1 MTSLTGVCSRLYSV
15 AMNTLSKLASRL
27 VSKIEAESP
36 GILPLFLDRSLSDT
50 ALVEA
55 LRDYYT
61 EYMQLQYP
69 TAWAYYTGE
78 GQSEQDYYK
87 LSARSMAYL
96 RLMDYLDHE
105 GTSFPDW
112 NLHGQEVTSR
122 PIALL
127 RRVLLGECDECNPD
141 FLEDMAHLFSQLS
154 EVEHFNTPKRSLV
167 QEWMARHSSGLDDE
181 VVRWRAHNK
190 ERIVALLIERLK
202 IRKTKDRRT
211 KGSFYQLKEGM
222 SDKEIRKQVLLWWRE
237 DRFHL
242 HFAIRSA
249 DELNRYL
256 DHSMSEDELRVMRDA
271 EKKGIPIF
279 ATPYFLS
286 LIDTRKKE
294 EQEKPGSDL
303 PLRTYLFY
311 SQDLVDEFGS
321 IVAWE
326 KEDIAEPGKPN
337 VAGWI
342 LPSHNVHRRYPE
354 VAIFIPDTMGRAC
367 GGLCSYCQRMYD
379 FQGGRFNFELEK
391 LRPRQSWKKSL
402 AVNME
407 YFRNDPYLSDILITG
422 GDSFMSSVASL
433 KQILDAVLQMARNKQ
448 EDNKSR
454 AEGEKYATMRRVRL
468 GTKIPV
474 YLPQRVTKE
483 LVEVLRAFREEARE
497 VGISQCVVQTHIS
510 SAMEITPDTKK
521 AVSRLLGAG
530 WAVTNQE
537 VFTVAASRRGHSAKL
552 RKVLND
558 IGVLPYYTFS
568 VKGFTENRELFATN
582 SRSTQEQVEES
593 SIGQVAQRYHA
604 ALRTFMSDAP
614 NMVELID
621 SIRTSDEIPF
631 LATDRNTLNLP
642 GVGKSNTYRTV
653 GITDDG
659 RRILKFEFDHTRPHS
674 KVIEEMGSV
683 IIIESKSIAHYLRQ
697 IEAMGED
704 PSEYET
710 IWGYSAGSLAP
721 RSTVFEGL
729 NPIQKPEEH
738 VVEERV

>member
-1 MTSLTGVCSRLYSV
+1 MSGYICLKAYTVGNYVKYLTAVHSRLYSV
-15 AMNTLSKLASRL
+15 GMDTQLELVSHL
-27 VSKIEAESP
+27 VSKIESDNP
-36 GILPLFLDRSLSDT
+36 TILPLFLNTKLSD
-50 ALVEA
+50 AQLVAA
-55 LRDYYT
+55 LREHYT
-61 EYMQLQYP
+61 AYMQSEYP

-78 GQSEQDYYK
+78 EQSEQDYYK
-87 LSARSMAYL
+87 LSVRSMAYL
-96 RLMDYLDHE
+96 RIMDYLDHE
-105 GTSFPDW
+105 GEAYLDW
-112 NLHGQEVTSR
+112 NLHGEQVITR

-127 RRVLLGECDECNPD
+127 RKVLTGECNDCNPD

-154 EVEHFNTPKRSLV
+154 EVESFNIPTRSLV
-167 QEWMARHSSGLDDE
+167 QEWMGRHSSGLDAE
-181 VVRWRAHNK
+181 VIAWRALNK
-190 ERIVALLIERLK
+190 ERIVALLIEKLK
-202 IRKTKDRRT
+202 KRDRKV
-211 KGSFYQLKEGM
+211 SHYHLKEGM
-222 SDKEIRKQVLLWWRE
+222 GDREIRKQVLSWWRE

-242 HFAIRSA
+242 HFAIRSTE
-249 DELNRYL
+249 ELNRYL
-256 DHSMSEDELRVMRDA
+256 DHSMRPEELRIMEEA

-286 LIDTRKKE
+286 LIDTRKE
-294 EQEKPGSDL
+294 GEQEVTGSDL
-303 PLRTYLFY
+303 ALRTYLFY
-311 SQDLVDEFGS
+311 SQDLLDEFGS

-402 AVNME
+402 EVNME
-407 YFRNDPYLSDILITG
+407 YFRRDPYLSDILITG
-422 GDSFMSSVASL
+422 GDAFMSSVASL
-433 KQILDAVLQMARNKQ
+433 QQILDAVLQMAKNKLLDN
-448 EDNKSR
+448 EDR
-454 AEGEKYATMRRVRL
+454 GDEDKYATMRRVRL

-474 YLPQRVTKE
+474 YLPQRITKD
-483 LVEVLRAFREEARE
+483 LVEVLRVFREKARE
-497 VGISQCVVQTHIS
+497 VGINQCVVQTHIS

-521 AVSRLLGAG
+521 AIARLLEAG

-604 ALRTFMSDAP
+604 SLRYFMGDAP
-614 NMVELID
+614 NMVENID

-642 GVGKSNTYRTV
+642 GVGKSNTYRTI

-659 RRILKFEFDHTRPHS
+659 RRILRFEFDHTRPHS

-683 IIIESKSIAHYLRQ
+683 TIIESKSIAHYLRQ
-697 IEAMGED
+697 IAEMGED
-704 PSEYET
+704 PSEYQS

-729 NPIQKPEEH
+729 S
-738 VVEERV
+738 

>member
-1 MTSLTGVCSRLYSV
+1 
-15 AMNTLSKLASRL
+15 MNTQSELVSTL
-27 VSKIEAESP
+27 VSKIQSDNP
-36 GILPLFLDRSLSDT
+36 TILPLFLDATLSD
-50 ALVEA
+50 ADLVEA
-55 LRDYYT
+55 LREHYT
-61 EYMQLQYP
+61 SYMQQKYP

-105 GTSFPDW
+105 GQSFPDW
-112 NLHGQEVTSR
+112 NLHGEEVISR
-122 PIALL
+122 PIALM
-127 RRVLLGECDECNPD
+127 RRVLTRECDDCNPD
-141 FLEDMAHLFSQLS
+141 FLKDMAHFFSQLS
-154 EVEHFNTPKRSLV
+154 EVEEFNIPARSQV
-167 QEWMARHSSGLDDE
+167 QTWMARHTSGLDAE
-181 VVRWRAHNK
+181 VVAWRSLNK
-190 ERIVALLIERLK
+190 ERIVALLIEKLK
-202 IRKTKDRRT
+202 TRDKKN
-211 KGSFYQLKEGM
+211 SSSHYQLKEGM
-222 SDKEIRKQVLLWWRE
+222 GDKEIRKQVLAWWRE

-249 DELNRYL
+249 DELNKYL
-256 DHSMSEDELRVMRDA
+256 DYSMSDEELRIMQEA

-294 EQEKPGSDL
+294 EQQSPGSDL
-303 PLRTYLFY
+303 VLRSYLFY
-311 SQDLVDEFGS
+311 SQDLLDEFGS

-391 LRPRQSWKKSL
+391 LRPRQSWKKNL
-402 AVNME
+402 DVNME

-422 GDSFMSSVASL
+422 GDAFMSSVKSL
-433 KQILDAVLQMARNKQ
+433 QQILDAVLQMAKGKLL
-448 EDNKSR
+448 DNADR
-454 AEGEKYATMRRVRL
+454 EEGQKYASMRRVRL

-483 LVEVLRAFREEARE
+483 LVEVLRDFREKARE
-497 VGISQCVVQTHIS
+497 VGIRACVVQTHIS

-521 AVSRLLGAG
+521 AVARLLEAG

-593 SIGQVAQRYHA
+593 SIGLVGQRYHA
-604 ALRTFMSDAP
+604 ALRPFMSEAQ
-614 NMVELID
+614 NMVESID
-621 SIRTSDEIPF
+621 SIRKSDEIPF

-642 GVGKSNTYRTV
+642 GVGKSNTYRTI

-683 IIIESKSIAHYLRQ
+683 IIIESKSVAHYLRQ

-729 NPIQKPEEH
+729 S
-738 VVEERV
+738 

>member
-1 MTSLTGVCSRLYSV
+1 
-15 AMNTLSKLASRL
+15 MNTQSSLASVL
-27 VSKIEAESP
+27 VSKIQSDNP
-36 GILPLFLDRSLSDT
+36 TILPLFLDSKLSDVQ
-50 ALVEA
+50 LVDA
-55 LRDYYT
+55 LRDHYT
-61 EYMQLQYP
+61 AYMQSEHP

-78 GQSEQDYYK
+78 EQSEQDYYK
-87 LSARSMAYL
+87 LSVRSMAYL

-105 GTSFPDW
+105 GKSYPDW
-112 NLHGQEVTSR
+112 NLHGQEIVSR
-122 PIALL
+122 PIALM
-127 RRVLLGECDECNPD
+127 RKVLTGQCVECNSD

-154 EVEHFNTPKRSLV
+154 EVENSNIPTRSQV
-167 QEWMARHSSGLDDE
+167 QQWMARHSSGLDPA
-181 VVRWRAHNK
+181 VIFWRSHNK

-202 IRKTKDRRT
+202 TSEKK
-211 KGSFYQLKEGM
+211 SSHYQLKEGM
-222 SDKEIRKQVLLWWRE
+222 SEKQIRKQVLAWWRE

-242 HFAIRSA
+242 HFAIRST

-256 DHSMSEDELRVMRDA
+256 DFSMDEEELRIMREA

-294 EQEKPGSDL
+294 EQENPGSDL
-303 PLRTYLFY
+303 VLRSYLFY
-311 SQDLVDEFGS
+311 SQDLLDEFGS

-367 GGLCSYCQRMYD
+367 GGLCAYCQRMYD
-379 FQGGRFNFELEK
+379 FQAGRFNFELEK
-391 LRPRQSWKKSL
+391 LRPRQSWHKGL
-402 AVNME
+402 EVNME

-422 GDSFMSSVASL
+422 GDAFMSSVASIE
-433 KQILDAVLQMARNKQ
+433 KILDAVLQMAKNKLLDN
-448 EDNKSR
+448 EDR
-454 AEGEKYATMRRVRL
+454 EEGEKYATMRRVRL

-483 LVEVLRAFREEARE
+483 LVQVLRVFREKAGA

-510 SAMEITPDTKK
+510 SAMEITPDTRK
-521 AVSRLLGAG
+521 AIARLLEAG

-582 SRSTQEQVEES
+582 SRSTQEQIEES
-593 SIGQVAQRYHA
+593 SIGHVAQRYHA
-604 ALRTFMSDAP
+604 SLRPFMSDAQ
-614 NMVELID
+614 NMVESIE
-621 SIRTSDEIPF
+621 SIRKSDEIPF

-642 GVGKSNTYRTV
+642 GVGKSNTYRTI

-659 RRILKFEFDHTRPHS
+659 RRILEFEFDHTRPHS

-697 IEAMGED
+697 IEEMGED

-721 RSTVFEGL
+721 RSTVFAG
-729 NPIQKPEEH
+729 IS
-738 VVEERV
+738 

>member
-1 MTSLTGVCSRLYSV
+1 
-15 AMNTLSKLASRL
+15 MNTQSNLVSHL
-27 VSKIEAESP
+27 VSKIQGESP
-36 GILPLFLDRSLSDT
+36 AILPLFLDRSLSGA

-61 EYMQLQYP
+61 EYMQKEYP

-105 GTSFPDW
+105 GVAFDDW
-112 NLHGQEVTSR
+112 NLHGEQVVSR
-122 PIALL
+122 PIALM

-154 EVEHFNTPKRSLV
+154 EVESFNIPTRSLV
-167 QEWMARHSSGLDDE
+167 QGWMDRHPSGLDPE
-181 VVRWRAHNK
+181 VVTWRALNK
-190 ERIVALLIERLK
+190 ERIVSLLIEKLK
-202 IRKTKDRRT
+202 TSERK
-211 KGSFYQLKEGM
+211 SSHYQLKADLSE
-222 SDKEIRKQVLLWWRE
+222 KEMRKQVLSWWRE

-256 DHSMSEDELRVMRDA
+256 DNSMSSEELRVMREA

-279 ATPYFLS
+279 ATPYFIS
-286 LIDTRKKE
+286 LIDTRKRE
-294 EQEKPGSDL
+294 EQEVPGSDL
-303 PLRTYLFY
+303 ALRTYLFY

-342 LPSHNVHRRYPE
+342 LPSHSVHRRYPE

-391 LRPRQSWKKSL
+391 LRPRMSWKKEL
-402 AVNME
+402 ELNME
-407 YFRNDPYLSDILITG
+407 YFRLDPYLSDILITG
-422 GDSFMSSVASL
+422 GDAFMSSVKSIQ
-433 KQILDAVLQMARNKQ
+433 QILDAVLRMAKGKLLDN
-448 EDNKSR
+448 EDR
-454 AEGEKYATMRRVRL
+454 EEGDKYATMRRVRL

-483 LVEVLRAFREEARE
+483 LVEVLTLFRQEAAK

-521 AVSRLLGAG
+521 AITRLLASG

-568 VKGFTENRELFATN
+568 VKGFKENRELFATN
-582 SRSTQEQVEES
+582 SRSTQEQVEEG
-593 SIGQVAQRYHA
+593 SIGQVAQRYHSS
-604 ALRTFMSDAP
+604 LRPFMSDAP
-614 NMVELID
+614 NMVESID

-697 IEAMGED
+697 IEQMGED

-729 NPIQKPEEH
+729 
-738 VVEERV
+738 

>member
-1 MTSLTGVCSRLYSV
+1 
-15 AMNTLSKLASRL
+15 MNTPSEL
-27 VSKIEAESP
+27 VSSLVSRIQSENP
-36 GILPLFLDRSLSDT
+36 TILPLFLDTSLSDA

-55 LRDYYT
+55 LRAHYA
-61 EYMQLQYP
+61 EYMQEKYP
-69 TAWAYYTGE
+69 IAWAYYTGDV
-78 GQSEQDYYK
+78 QTEQDYYK

-105 GTSFPDW
+105 GQSFPDW
-112 NLHGQEVTSR
+112 NLHGKEVTSR
-122 PIALL
+122 PIALM
-127 RRVLLGECDECNPD
+127 RRVLLGLCDDCSPD

-154 EVEHFNTPKRSLV
+154 EVESFNIPTRSLV
-167 QEWMARHSSGLDDE
+167 QSWMERHNSGLDAT
-181 VVRWRAHNK
+181 VIRWRAHNK
-190 ERIVALLIERLK
+190 ERIIALLIEKIKAERSAKSHYRLK
-202 IRKTKDRRT
+202 P
-211 KGSFYQLKEGM
+211 GL
-222 SDKEIRKQVLLWWRE
+222 SDKEIRKQVLAWWRE

-242 HFAIRSA
+242 HFAIRSR
-249 DELNRYL
+249 DELNKYL
-256 DHSMSEDELRVMRDA
+256 DYSMSEEELRIMGEA

-286 LIDTRKKE
+286 LIDTRKKKD
-294 EQEKPGSDL
+294 QKGVASDL
-303 PLRTYLFY
+303 TLRTYLFY

-342 LPSHNVHRRYPE
+342 LPSHSVHRRYPE

-367 GGLCSYCQRMYD
+367 GGLCAYCQRMYD

-391 LRPRQSWKKSL
+391 LRPRMSWKKKL
-402 AVNME
+402 AHNME

-422 GDSFMSSVASL
+422 GDAFMSSVASL
-433 KQILDAVLQMARNKQ
+433 KLILDAVLVMARDKIK
-448 EDNKSR
+448 DN
-454 AEGEKYATMRRVRL
+454 EGRSEEQQYATMRRVRL

-483 LVEVLRAFREEARE
+483 LVDTLRAFRQEARE
-497 VGISQCVVQTHIS
+497 VGIRACVVQTHIS

-521 AVSRLLGAG
+521 AIARLLDAG

-568 VKGFTENRELFATN
+568 VKGFKENRELFATN

-604 ALRTFMSDAP
+604 SLRSFMSDAP
-614 NMVELID
+614 NMAANID
-621 SIRTSDEIPF
+621 SIRKSDEIPF

-642 GVGKSNTYRTV
+642 GVGKSNTYRTI

-659 RRILKFEFDHTRPHS
+659 RRILKFEFDSTRPHS

-683 IIIESKSIAHYLRQ
+683 IIIESKSVAHYLRQ
-697 IEAMGED
+697 IEAMGDD
-704 PSEYET
+704 PREYQS

-721 RSTVFEGL
+721 RSAVFEG
-729 NPIQKPEEH
+729 I
-738 VVEERV
+738 

>member
-1 MTSLTGVCSRLYSV
+1 
-15 AMNTLSKLASRL
+15 MNTLSSLASDL
-27 VSKIEAESP
+27 VSKIQSDNP
-36 GILPLFLDRSLSDT
+36 TILPLFLDAKLSD
-50 ALVEA
+50 AQLVEA
-55 LRDYYT
+55 LRDHYT
-61 EYMQLQYP
+61 AYMQSEYP

-78 GQSEQDYYK
+78 EQSEQDYYK
-87 LSARSMAYL
+87 LSVRSMAYL
-96 RLMDYLDHE
+96 RIMDYLDHE
-105 GTSFPDW
+105 GQSYPDW
-112 NLHGQEVTSR
+112 NLHGQEIVSR
-122 PIALL
+122 PIALM
-127 RRVLLGECDECNPD
+127 RKVLTRQCVECNSD

-154 EVEHFNTPKRSLV
+154 EVENSNIPTRSQV
-167 QEWMARHSSGLDDE
+167 QQWMGRHSSGLDSD
-181 VVRWRAHNK
+181 VITWRSHNK
-190 ERIVALLIERLK
+190 ERIVVLLIERLK
-202 IRKTKDRRT
+202 TSEKK
-211 KGSFYQLKEGM
+211 SSHYQLKEGM
-222 SDKEIRKQVLLWWRE
+222 SEKQIRKQVLAWWRE

-242 HFAIRSA
+242 HFAIRST
-249 DELNRYL
+249 DDLNRYL
-256 DHSMSEDELRVMRDA
+256 DLSMGEEALRIMREA
-271 EKKGIPIF
+271 EKKGIPVF

-294 EQEKPGSDL
+294 EQENPGSDL
-303 PLRTYLFY
+303 VLRSYLFY

-367 GGLCSYCQRMYD
+367 GGLCAYCQRMYD
-379 FQGGRFNFELEK
+379 FQAGRFNFELEK
-391 LRPRQSWKKSL
+391 LRPRQSWQKNL
-402 AVNME
+402 EVNME

-422 GDSFMSSVASL
+422 GDAFMSSVKSL
-433 KQILDAVLQMARNKQ
+433 QSILDAVLQMAKNKLLDN
-448 EDNKSR
+448 EDR
-454 AEGEKYATMRRVRL
+454 EEGEKYATMRRVRL

-483 LVEVLRAFREEARE
+483 LVEVLRVFREKAEQ

-510 SAMEITPDTKK
+510 SSMEITPDTKK
-521 AVSRLLGAG
+521 AIARLLEAG

-552 RKVLND
+552 RKVLNE

-582 SRSTQEQVEES
+582 SRSTQEQIEES

-604 ALRTFMSDAP
+604 SLRPFMSDAQ
-614 NMVELID
+614 NMVESID
-621 SIRTSDEIPF
+621 SIRKSDEIPF

-642 GVGKSNTYRTV
+642 GVGKSNTYRTI

-659 RRILKFEFDHTRPHS
+659 RRILRFEFDHTRPHS

-704 PSEYET
+704 PSEYQT

-721 RSTVFEGL
+721 RSTVFEG
-729 NPIQKPEEH
+729 IS
-738 VVEERV
+738 